1 MGLSG
6 CPESRHCV
14 HAMSPPHPPP
24 SVIKPPERLGEFGR
38 MLWHELQS
46 DYHITDAAGLT
57 VLAQACAAFE
67 RAEGLARRID
77 VDGEVIN
84 SPSGPRPHP
93 AIAGEL
99 AARALVCRLLKQLGL
114 TLEPLMP
121 VGHHRGRPRSMLNA
135 DQ

>member
-1 MGLSG
+1 
-6 CPESRHCV
+6 
-14 HAMSPPHPPP
+14 MSPSHPPP
-24 SVIKPPERLGEFGR
+24 SIIKPPERLGDPGLA
-38 MLWHELQS
+38 LWRELQA

-57 VLAQACAAFE
+57 VLAQACAAFD

-77 VDGEVIN
+77 ADGEVLD
-84 SPSGPRPHP
+84 SPNGPKAHP

-99 AARALVCRLLKQLGL
+99 QARALVCRLLKQLGL